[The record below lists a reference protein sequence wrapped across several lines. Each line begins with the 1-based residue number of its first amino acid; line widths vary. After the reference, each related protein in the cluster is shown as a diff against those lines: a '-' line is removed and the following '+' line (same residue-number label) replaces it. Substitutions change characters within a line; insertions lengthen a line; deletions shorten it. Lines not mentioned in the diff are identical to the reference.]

1 MVASTCCHLMSA
13 NMLYGLRILRG
24 HENITSAKPRQNFQS
39 KYSMGS
45 ITFYIIFKI
54 VLISILQVTK
64 SELQNIN
71 QTGVHFQGHDQV
83 EGHQIIETEVTTT
96 APVQVCCGLSYLLM

>member
-1 MVASTCCHLMSA
+1 M
-13 NMLYGLRILRG
+13 
-24 HENITSAKPRQNFQS
+24 
-39 KYSMGS
+39 
-45 ITFYIIFKI
+45 
-54 VLISILQVTK
+54 TK

-96 APVQVCCGLSYLLM
+96 APVQVCWLFSTLGKSIGNLKKLQPYNLNFTHLAVLIYLLKLPNGYTSWSK